1 MKEFLIRVLIN
12 AVAIAVTAMLI
23 PSIHIAN
30 NDIST
35 LLIIGLIFG
44 LVNSLLKPL
53 LLLLTC
59 PAVLLSLGLF
69 IFVINGLMLMITDSL
84 AGDRLTIEG
93 GILPA
98 ILGGM
103 VMAAVSIALES
114 ALKLEDS
121 PKRADADF
129 IVYSDKRK
137 Q

>member
-1 MKEFLIRVLIN
+1 MREFLIRVLIN
-12 AVAIAVTAMLI
+12 AVAIAVTALLI
-23 PSIHIAN
+23 PNIHIAN

-53 LLLLTC
+53 LILLTC

-69 IFVINGLMLMITDSL
+69 IFVINGFMLMITDSL
-84 AGDRLTIEG
+84 AGDRLTIDG
-93 GILPA
+93 GIFTA

-103 VMAAVSIALES
+103 VMAAVTIALES
-114 ALKLEDS
+114 ALKLDDS
-121 PKRADADF
+121 PKGGGADV

-137 Q
+137 A